1 MEGKTDGATGPKGD
15 RRGPSS
21 RRKFKERRKNF
32 YERRFNTGWTRILKI
47 SVWDLIKPGRK
58 VTFP

>member
-1 MEGKTDGATGPKGD
+1 MEGKKLTETGQQGD

-21 RRKFKERRKNF
+21 RRKFRERRKNF
-32 YERRFNTGWTRILKI
+32 YERRFNSGWTRILKI
-47 SVWDLIKPGRK
+47 SVWDLLKPGRK